1 MKQRPRTLCRTSI
14 VAAWALLVVPGCA
27 DSASRDV
34 RVVTAEKSTDG
45 TGIVALWLKYR
56 EREEPFAI
64 TVDHAF
70 LIDWDEK
77 SERRRFFVYDR
88 PSAKV
93 QIPGDY
99 DAFLRCLDGLPRD
112 GEVGWI
118 NTCCAPISY
127 GMSDEDCER
136 LERVISQGNRR
147 LLFSVTS
154 DDDDFGLV
162 CTCESD
168 GIRFPGD

>member
-45 TGIVALWLKYR
+45 TGIVALWLKY
-56 EREEPFAI
+56 
-64 TVDHAF
+64 AF

-99 DAFLRCLDGLPRD
+99 DAFLRCLDGLPR
-112 GEVGWI
+112 GCEVGWI

-127 GMSDEDCER
+127 GMSDEDCAR

-147 LLFSVTS
+147 LLYCVTS

-168 GIRFPGD
+168 GVRFPGD